1 MGRRVWELPWY
12 LGMLMLAGCEVFEAS
27 NTGRGTSTA
36 PGPST
41 TTDDT
46 SPRTSTGTKPPTT
59 TDTQPRTTTAT
70 KPRKTTPKPRKAP
83 ETNPQPPPPGSPSS
97 EIVSQKPMNV
107 VAACLAERWGTAFPN
122 LIVAPAGKG
131 IRVSVSSQEGAN
143 LLFEAQIQPRGKGSK
158 IILGDLASNK
168 EPLIEQAVQ
177 DAKSCAA

>member
-1 MGRRVWELPWY
+1 MGRRIKGLPWC
-12 LGMLMLAGCEVFEAS
+12 LGVLMLAGCEVFEAT

-41 TTDDT
+41 TTTDT
-46 SPRTSTGTKPPTT
+46 SPRTSTGTKP
-59 TDTQPRTTTAT
+59 RTTTPT
-70 KPRKTTPKPRKAP
+70 KPRKTPK
-83 ETNPQPPPPGSPSS
+83 TNPQPPSPAPSSS

-131 IRVSVSSQEGAN
+131 IRVSVSAQEGAN

-168 EPLIEQAVQ
+168 EPLIDQAVQ
-177 DAKSCAA
+177 DAKSCAV

>member
-1 MGRRVWELPWY
+1 MGRRIKGLQWC
-12 LGMLMLAGCEVFEAS
+12 LGVLMLAGCEAFEAT

-41 TTDDT
+41 TTTDT

-59 TDTQPRTTTAT
+59 TDTKPRTTTPT
-70 KPRKTTPKPRKAP
+70 KPRKVSETKPRPPSPAP
-83 ETNPQPPPPGSPSS
+83 SSS

-143 LLFEAQIQPRGKGSK
+143 LLFQAQIQPRGKGSRSFSA
-158 IILGDLASNK
+158 ISLRTRN
-168 EPLIEQAVQ
+168 P
-177 DAKSCAA
+177 